1 MFTLA
6 LLALAATS
14 LAAPT
19 PTSPEDLS
27 STTAV
32 TSIITHTVVA
42 ALGGSLSF
50 SPDNVQAEIGDVVEW
65 HFLAAN
71 HTVAQSNFA
80 DPCVP
85 LDDEYSS
92 SSLSSASPSGFFPGF
107 EFATAPGTQ
116 AANVFQITITDT
128 NPIWYYCPQATH
140 CQAGMSGVINQGFEE
155 GDATLAEYKRNS
167 VGSVTV
173 IPDEVVGEVIA
184 NPNPLGG
191 F

>member
-6 LLALAATS
+6 LLALTATT

-19 PTSPEDLS
+19 PTTPEDP
-27 STTAV
+27 STTAAARAN
-32 TSIITHTVVA
+32 THTVVA
-42 ALGGSLSF
+42 ALGGSLTF

-71 HTVAQSNFA
+71 HSVAQSDFA
-80 DPCVP
+80 NPCVP
-85 LDDEYSS
+85 LDDSS
-92 SSLSSASPSGFFPGF
+92 SSSASPSGFFPGF
-107 EFATAPGTQ
+107 EFVTTPGTQ
-116 AANVFQITITDT
+116 APNVFQITITDS
-128 NPIWYYCPQATH
+128 NPIWYYCPQGTH
-140 CQAGMSGVINQGFEE
+140 CQAGMSGVINQRYGE

-173 IPDEVVGEVIA
+173 IPDEVVGEAIA

>member
-6 LLALAATS
+6 LLALASTTLS
-14 LAAPT
+14 APT
-19 PTSPEDLS
+19 PTTPEDP
-27 STTAV
+27 STTAAARAN
-32 TSIITHTVVA
+32 THTIVA
-42 ALGGSLSF
+42 ALGGSLTF

-71 HTVAQSNFA
+71 HSVAQSNFA
-80 DPCVP
+80 NPCAP
-85 LDDEYSS
+85 LDADS
-92 SSLSSASPSGFFPGF
+92 SSASPSGFFPGF
-107 EFATAPGTQ
+107 EFVTTPGTQ
-116 AANVFQITITDT
+116 APNVFQITITDS
-128 NPIWYYCPQATH
+128 NPIWYYCPQGTH
-140 CQAGMSGVINQGFEE
+140 CQAGMSGVINQGYDV

-173 IPDEVVGEVIA
+173 IQVVGVAIA